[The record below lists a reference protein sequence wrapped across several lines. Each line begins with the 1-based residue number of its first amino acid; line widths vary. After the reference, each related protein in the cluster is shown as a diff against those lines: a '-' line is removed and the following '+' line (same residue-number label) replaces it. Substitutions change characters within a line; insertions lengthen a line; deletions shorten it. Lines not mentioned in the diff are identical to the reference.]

1 VNIKKYFEREYNF
14 LQQEGEN
21 FAEKHQ
27 GIAGELR
34 MSQRHRKDPFVERL
48 YEAFAFLAG
57 RIHERLDDD
66 FPEITGGLLEQLFP
80 HFLRPFPSC
89 AILQARP
96 LSKTLNKTVYVKR
109 GSEIQTPTGKYKV
122 KYKVTAGPREK
133 ERIIE
138 KTESAE
144 FIFRTTQDLTVRPLE
159 IKEVRVERTS
169 EATSALIMQLRPY
182 RNVDYASL
190 DLSRLTFYLHG
201 SDFVKYT
208 LLRYLTQHV
217 TGAYVRELGEEPSE
231 FKAIPSFQIGIP
243 GVSLEL
249 DDDTEDF
256 AIIPYAKQVFSGYRL
271 LQEYFAF
278 PERFFFVT
286 VLGLDSFEASGEECP
301 FEIKFV
307 FKRKL
312 SPECKPSTHNLLLHC
327 VPIANLFDR
336 PTEEVIVEQRLPEYY
351 VLPDGDRRKSREIY
365 SINQVT
371 GVSEDKSQQY
381 TYLPIT
387 SYDILESGRLESEY
401 KRFYSAASRPVK
413 GDMTETYIRLFGP
426 SMEKDTFPKETLS
439 IAQATLSNGFLP
451 AKYLEAGSINQP
463 INFPEGVA
471 ASNLTTPTEVLPCP
485 DRKNFLWAL
494 ISHLA
499 LSYTTLADAE
509 TFKSILT
516 LYNWSQ
522 DYNDP
527 ARKRIQG
534 VKKIHKPTT
543 KYIMQEQGLIRGIEF
558 KLEVDETQFENG
570 PGDIQLFGTVI
581 NRFLAQYVTINSF
594 VSLTILETGTNKTYL
609 WIPKPGKILPV

>member
-1 VNIKKYFEREYNF
+1 
-14 LQQEGEN
+14 
-21 FAEKHQ
+21 
-27 GIAGELR
+27 LR

-96 LSKTLNKTVYVKR
+96 LSKTLNKPVHVKR

-122 KYKVTAGPREK
+122 KYKVTAAPREK

-159 IKEVRVERTS
+159 VKEVRVERTS
-169 EATSALIMQLRPY
+169 EATSALIMQLQPH

-190 DLSRLTFYLHG
+190 DLRRLTFYLHG

-208 LLRYLTQHV
+208 LSRFFTQHV
-217 TGAYVRELGEEPSE
+217 SSILVRELGKDNPE
-231 FKAIPSFQIGIP
+231 FKALPSFRIGIP
-243 GVSLEL
+243 GVSDSLG
-249 DDDTEDF
+249 DATEDF

-271 LQEYFAF
+271 LQEYFAY
-278 PERFFFVT
+278 PERFFFIT
-286 VLGLDSFEASGEECP
+286 VIGLDAFEASGEELP

-312 SPECKPSTHNLLLHC
+312 SPECKPSIHNLLLHC
-327 VPIANLFDR
+327 TPIVNLFER
-336 PTEEVIVEQRLPEYY
+336 PTEEVIVDQRMPEYY

-371 GVSEDKSQQY
+371 GVSEDRFQQY

-387 SYDILESGRLESEY
+387 SYDILESGSPEAEY
-401 KRFYSAASRPVK
+401 KRFYSVVSRPVQ
-413 GDMTETYIRLFGP
+413 GDMAETYIRLFGP
-426 SMEKDTFPKETLS
+426 SMELDDFPKETLS
-439 IAQATLSNGFLP
+439 IAQATQSNGFLP

-463 INFPEGVA
+463 LNFPEGVV
-471 ASNLTTPTEVLPCP
+471 ASNLTTPTEILSCP

-494 ISHLA
+494 IAHLT

-516 LYNWSQ
+516 LYNWIQ

-534 VKKIHKPTT
+534 IKKIHKPVT
-543 KYIMQEQGLIRGIEF
+543 KYIMREQGLIRGIEF
-558 KLEVDETQFENG
+558 KIEVDETQFENG
-570 PGDIQLFGTVI
+570 PGDISLFGTVI

-594 VSLTILETGTNKTYL
+594 VSLIITETGTNKTYL
-609 WIPKPGKILPV
+609 WTPNPGQILPV